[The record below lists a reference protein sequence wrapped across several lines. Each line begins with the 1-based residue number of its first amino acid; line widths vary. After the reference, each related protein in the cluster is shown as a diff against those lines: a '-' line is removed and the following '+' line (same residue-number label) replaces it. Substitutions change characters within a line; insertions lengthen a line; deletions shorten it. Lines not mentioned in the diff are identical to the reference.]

1 MAMGNSIILFAFDQ
15 KILRDFSYESIKF
28 KIREPSGM
36 VSAHIRSAPIWLQI
50 LVVYQEKQLLQF
62 YRPLL
67 QWTKV
72 YQ

>member
-15 KILRDFSYESIKF
+15 KVARDFSYESIKF
-28 KIREPSGM
+28 KIREPSG
-36 VSAHIRSAPIWLQI
+36 VVLAHSSSAFIWLQI
-50 LVVYQEKQLLQF
+50 PVVYQYRHLQF

-67 QWTKV
+67 QGTEI